1 MGLNLQLDV
10 AQQIKITPQL
20 KQAINMLQMS
30 AQDLRSCLEKEYLE
44 NPLLEL
50 EYNVPYSS
58 ENRELIFNIPAQE
71 NTLERELWEQA
82 EISFKDDRDAIG
94 IAKYIIGSL
103 DERGYMILPIEELAQ
118 LCKSS
123 SEKIAEVLQVMQK
136 FDPPGICANSL
147 IECLSLQAIRKRI
160 FSGALKYLIQDGL
173 QLLAEGGIKVVAKQ
187 GGYSVSEI
195 QNAVDLLKNLNPKPA
210 SGYDDGSIGKYI
222 TPDVYIEKS
231 EDNYH
236 VSLNDAY
243 IPMARLSIDDI
254 SSLTLD
260 EGDKKY
266 ISSKISEA
274 RWLLNS
280 IEQRRKNIISMM
292 TYMVSKQQEFIEK
305 GELYLKPMSMAEAA
319 KAIGVHESTVS
330 RIAANKYVELPWG
343 IFPIRSLFSA
353 NVHYAKQVDNDIAA
367 AKVKSLIQ
375 NIIQDENPQKPLSD
389 SKIKEKL
396 EAMGINIARRTVV
409 KYREQLGFLAS
420 SKRKRYS
427 CIQP

>member
-1 MGLNLQLDV
+1 MGLYLQLDV
-10 AQQIKITPQL
+10 AQQLKITPQL

-30 AQDLRSCLEKEYLE
+30 AQELRSYLEKEYLE
-44 NPLLEL
+44 NPLIEL
-50 EYNVPYSS
+50 EYNMPHNS
-58 ENRELIFNIPAQE
+58 ENKDLIFNITTQE
-71 NTLERELWEQA
+71 NTLEKEIWEQA
-82 EISFKDDRDAIG
+82 EISFKNDKEARK

-103 DERGYMILPIEELAQ
+103 DERGYMILPIDELAQ
-118 LCKSS
+118 ICKSS

-136 FDPPGICANSL
+136 FDPPGICANNL
-147 IECLSLQAIRKRI
+147 VECLSLQSIRKKI

-173 QLLAEGGIKVVAKQ
+173 QLLADGGVKAVAKQ
-187 GGYSVSEI
+187 GGYPISEM
-195 QNAVDLLKNLNPKPA
+195 QKAVDLLKNLNPKPA
-210 SGYDDGSIGKYI
+210 SGYDDGTIGKYI
-222 TPDVYIEKS
+222 TPDVCIEKS
-231 EDNYH
+231 EDNYN

-243 IPMARLSIDDI
+243 IPKAILSIDDI
-254 SSLTLD
+254 SSLSLD

-266 ISSKISEA
+266 LSSKISEA
-274 RWLLNS
+274 KWLLNS
-280 IEQRRKNIISMM
+280 IEERRKNIISMM

-319 KAIGVHESTVS
+319 KAIGVHESTIS

-343 IFPIRSLFSA
+343 MFPIRRMFSA
-353 NVHYAKQVDNDIAA
+353 NIHYTNQVDNDITVT
-367 AKVKSLIQ
+367 KIKSLIQ

-409 KYREQLGFLAS
+409 KYREQLGFFAS
-420 SKRKRYS
+420 NKRKRYS

>member
-173 QLLAEGGIKVVAKQ
+173 QLLAEGGIKAVAKQ

-343 IFPIRSLFSA
+343 IFPIRRLFSA
-353 NVHYAKQVDNDIAA
+353 NVHYAKQVDNDIAV

-409 KYREQLGFLAS
+409 KYREQLGFFAS
-420 SKRKRYS
+420 NKRKRYS

>member
-173 QLLAEGGIKVVAKQ
+173 QLLAEGGIKAVAKQ

-343 IFPIRSLFSA
+343 MFPIRRMFSA
-353 NVHYAKQVDNDIAA
+353 NIHYTNQVDNDITVT
-367 AKVKSLIQ
+367 KIKSLIQ

-409 KYREQLGFLAS
+409 KYREQLGFFAS
-420 SKRKRYS
+420 NKRKRYS

>member
-1 MGLNLQLDV
+1 MRLNLQLDV
-10 AQQIKITPQL
+10 TQQLKITPQL
-20 KQAINMLQMS
+20 RQAINMLQMS
-30 AQDLRSCLEKEYLE
+30 AQELKSYLEKEYLE

-58 ENRELIFNIPAQE
+58 GNKDLIFNIPTQE

-82 EISFKDDRDAIG
+82 EISFKNDKTAIK

-103 DERGYMILPIEELAQ
+103 DERGYMVFPIEELAQ
-118 LCKSS
+118 LCKTS
-123 SEKIAEVLQVMQK
+123 SEKITEVLQVMQQ
-136 FDPPGICANSL
+136 FDPPGICANNL
-147 IECLSLQAIRKRI
+147 IECLTMQARKKNF

-173 QLLAEGGIKVVAKQ
+173 QLLAEKGLKAVAKQ
-187 GGYSVSEI
+187 GRYSVNEM
-195 QNAVDLLKNLNPKPA
+195 QTAVDLLKTLNPKPA
-210 SGYDDGSIGKYI
+210 SGYDDGSTGKYI

-243 IPMARLSIDDI
+243 IPRAILSIDDI
-254 SSLTLD
+254 SSLALD

-266 ISSKISEA
+266 LSSKISEA
-274 RWLLNS
+274 KWLLNS
-280 IEQRRKNIISMM
+280 IEERRKNIISMM
-292 TYMVSKQQEFIEK
+292 TYMVSEQQKFIEK

-319 KAIGVHESTVS
+319 KAIGVHESTIS

-343 IFPIRSLFSA
+343 IFPIRRMFST
-353 NVHYAKQVDNDIAA
+353 NIHYANQVDNDITVT
-367 AKVKSLIQ
+367 KIKSLIQ
-375 NIIQDENPQKPLSD
+375 NIIQYENPQKTLSD

-420 SKRKRYS
+420 NKRKRYS